1 MNSLNLIKPIHLRL
15 AAMTA
20 LIAAIIRCVTT
31 LVPSSL
37 AEHRF
42 SFGLCFVPLVLAGT
56 AGALLYEESTRLKFT
71 LESISGGALPRE
83 LETQWQSGAARKRA
97 HPWPHAVAFGAIA
110 TAALG
115 LGAYVYFTKTDY
127 QCAALTV
134 MAATAVSFTV
144 SMTSLLAR
152 ASSLDA
158 GPRLVAEAARTL
170 TSVIGVAGVA
180 SVLLT
185 NGNHPALDGVNY
197 PLIFGAALGV
207 VGDQLLQTLLV
218 GVAIV
223 FGNHDG
229 TGSNLR
235 FKRIEGLSVEDQAR
249 LNELGIDTLQA
260 LATAS
265 PATLFFGTQ
274 FDFDRIC
281 DWQDQALLILYVG
294 KTRARRWRRV
304 FGVHGAS
311 VAKGMAARFSADNW
325 SSLSLEVA
333 KQLGFCTVQQAK
345 VALSGLCESPSIKR
359 IEAWRSCVALAPA
372 APQQ

>member
-1 MNSLNLIKPIHLRL
+1 
-15 AAMTA
+15 MTV
-20 LIAAIIRCVTT
+20 R
-31 LVPSSL
+31 
-37 AEHRF
+37 
-42 SFGLCFVPLVLAGT
+42 
-56 AGALLYEESTRLKFT
+56 
-71 LESISGGALPRE
+71 
-83 LETQWQSGAARKRA
+83 
-97 HPWPHAVAFGAIA
+97 
-110 TAALG
+110 
-115 LGAYVYFTKTDY
+115 
-127 QCAALTV
+127 
-134 MAATAVSFTV
+134 AATAVSFTV

-235 FKRIEGLSVEDQAR
+235 FKRVEGLSVEDQTR
-249 LNELGIDTLQA
+249 LTELGIDTLQA
-260 LATAS
+260 LATES

-274 FDFDRIC
+274 FGFDRIC

-294 KTRARRWRRV
+294 KARARRWRRV

-311 VAKGMAARFSADNW
+311 VARGMATNLGANDWSA
-325 SSLSLEVA
+325 LSLEVA

-345 VALSGLCESPSIKR
+345 VALLGLCESENIAR
-359 IEAWRSCVALAPA
+359 LEAWRDCVPLAPPEP
-372 APQQ
+372 APTK